1 MDFPTGPLSYQDL
14 IAKLYYHPE
23 KRPLNIIQCPSVT
36 FQVTD
41 DCNLRC
47 SYCYQINKGHH
58 KMPFSVAKEF
68 INLLFENSEQTQQY
82 IDTSQCDG
90 ITLEFIGG
98 EPFLEVEL
106 IDQII
111 EYFQKAAILY
121 NHIWARNWQISIS
134 TNGTLYFN
142 PEVQKFIK
150 KYFHKLSLSITVDG
164 NKQLHDACRK
174 FPNGEGSYDLA
185 SVAAYDF
192 MYNLHGN
199 LGSKITLSPDNI
211 QYLSDAIKDFII
223 FGYKNIFAN
232 CVFEDVWKIG
242 HATIL
247 YNELKKIADY
257 LLENNLEQKIFFSL
271 FKEKNFCPLPEDDTS
286 NWCGGN
292 AQMLALDYQGY
303 IYPCVRYMASSLGN
317 NVKPIIVGNVKK
329 GFMSTEE
336 EKRCINCLKIVNRIS
351 QSTKKCIECPVA
363 KGCAWCQAYNYQCG
377 HGFDYRATGIC
388 NMHKATALANA
399 YYWNKCYQ
407 KNNLNKQMYLYL
419 EKKEAIKII
428 SEEEYKK
435 IKKMELL

>member
-58 KMPFSVAKEF
+58 KMPFSVAKDF
-68 INLLFENSEQTQQY
+68 IDLLFENSEQTQQY

-111 EYFQKAAILY
+111 EYFQKTAILH
-121 NHIWARNWQISIS
+121 NHIWARNWQIGIS

-185 SVAAYDF
+185 SAAAYDF

-211 QYLSDAIKDFII
+211 QYLSDAIKDFIT

-232 CVFEDVWKIG
+232 CVFEKGWNIQHSKIFYYQLKELG
-242 HATIL
+242 NYIL
-247 YNELKKIADY
+247 KY
-257 LLENNLEQKIFFSL
+257 NLEKDIFFSL
-271 FKEKNFCPLPEDDTS
+271 FNINHFQPLSIYNEQ

-292 AQMLALDYQGY
+292 GRMIALDYKGD
-303 IYPCVRYMASSLGN
+303 IFPCIRYMESSLGTN
-317 NVKPIIVGNVKK
+317 IQPIIIGNIKE
-329 GFMSTEE
+329 GFMSTLEQQ
-336 EKRCINCLKIVNRIS
+336 KCINCLKQVNRLN
-351 QSTKKCIECPVA
+351 QSTQECINCQIA
-363 KGCAWCQAYNYQCG
+363 NGCSWCQAYNYQCNNNFY
-377 HGFDYRATGIC
+377 HRETNIC
-388 NMHKATALANA
+388 IMHKAASLANA
-399 YYWNKCYQ
+399 YFWNKCYI
-407 KNNLNKQMYLYL
+407 KHNN
-419 EKKEAIKII
+419 KERKHLFLPKDEALKII
-428 SEEEYKK
+428 SENEYNT
-435 IKKMELL
+435 IKKMEIL